1 MRDNRGSN
9 CVCRTLCGGVDDECS
24 RNEGRRSDVECQLQ
38 VRSHSENTRGNSV
51 ARGVKL
57 CLVRVKFKGTEHY
70 Q

>member
-1 MRDNRGSN
+1 M
-9 CVCRTLCGGVDDECS
+9 GGVDDEYS
-24 RNEGRRSDVECQLQ
+24 TNERRRSDVECQLR

-57 CLVRVKFKGTEHY
+57 CPVRVKFKGAEHY